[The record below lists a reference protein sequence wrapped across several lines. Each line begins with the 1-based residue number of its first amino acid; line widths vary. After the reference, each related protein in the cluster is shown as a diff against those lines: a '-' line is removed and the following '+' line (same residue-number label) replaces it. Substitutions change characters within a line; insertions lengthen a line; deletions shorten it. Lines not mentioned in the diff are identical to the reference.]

1 MEEQVGA
8 PHESRPTEDWKT
20 GEEQQ
25 PRDVDTQERRHRRR
39 DETDSRSPQR
49 RRRRSRSRDDY
60 DGHRRRD
67 RSRSYRR
74 DRDRD
79 RYSRRRYYDDDYDRR
94 SYRERRSRSHERW
107 KAVKEI
113 SAEDEIA
120 QLDRTMRTVQV
131 FNLNLKADE
140 RDLFNFFS
148 KAGSLVD
155 IKIIK
160 DRQSGRSKG
169 FAYVEFANKDG
180 VLGAMCLS
188 GQELMGQSVMVK
200 PSEAEK
206 NVAWHTA
213 KAAKKAQQEGG
224 ILQEGGGKVKLSNI
238 HPSLTEDFL
247 KPIFEPFGAVFS
259 VNLDSS
265 KGSAIVQFVHVGD
278 AAQAVAELKDKVD
291 IQGMVMRLELL
302 EGSQEFMDTN
312 AKFIEERIDVDADDG
327 GGMRLS
333 AQSRVELMNKLA
345 ANAGIEV
352 PKLPQTWIVQNKNDG
367 LQDDD
372 ISLIQ
377 GVLGPASPIP
387 TACVLIKNAFDP
399 AEENEPSW
407 DEDIRG
413 DIREE
418 CSKFGDV
425 LFVHVDKDSRG
436 FVYLKFSDPQAAVA
450 AQKALHKRWYNQK
463 QLYVEFQFVPLF
475 DKHFDL

>member
-8 PHESRPTEDWKT
+8 PRESRPTEDWKT
-20 GEEQQ
+20 KEDQER
-25 PRDVDTQERRHRRR
+25 RDVDRHERRRRRR
-39 DETDSRSPQR
+39 DEDGSRSPQR

-60 DGHRRRD
+60 DDRRREG

-74 DRDRD
+74 DGDRD
-79 RYSRRRYYDDDYDRR
+79 RYSRRQYDDDEYDRR
-94 SYRERRSRSHERW
+94 SYKRSRTPERW
-107 KAVKEI
+107 KAIRKI
-113 SAEDEIA
+113 SVEDEIA

-140 RDLFNFFS
+140 RDLFTFFS

-155 IKIIK
+155 IKIIR

-169 FAYVEFANKDG
+169 FAYVEFAKKDG
-180 VLGAMCLS
+180 VLGAMSLS
-188 GQELMGQSVMVK
+188 GQELKGQPVMVK

-206 NVAWHTA
+206 NVAWHA
-213 KAAKKAQQEGG
+213 AQAAKKAQQEGG
-224 ILQEGGGKVKLSNI
+224 TLQESGGKVKLSNI

-247 KPIFEPFGAVFS
+247 KPIFEPFGPVFS
-259 VNLDSS
+259 VNLDAS
-265 KGSAIVQFVHVGD
+265 KGSAIVQFVHVGH
-278 AAQAVAELKDKVD
+278 AAQAVTELKDKVD
-291 IQGMVMRLELL
+291 IQGMVMRLELV
-302 EGSQEFMDTN
+302 ESSQGLLDAN
-312 AKFIEERIDVDADDG
+312 SKFVEERIDVDADDG
-327 GGMRLS
+327 GGLRLS

-352 PKLPQTWIVQNKNDG
+352 PKLPQTWIGQNKGDDSK
-367 LQDDD
+367 DDD
-372 ISLIQ
+372 ISLVQ

-387 TACVLIKNAFDP
+387 TTCVLIKNAFDP
-399 AEENEPSW
+399 TEENEPSW

-425 LFVHVDKDSRG
+425 LFVHVDKDSSG
-436 FVYLKFSDPQAAVA
+436 FVYLKFGDAEAAIA

-463 QLYVEFQFVPLF
+463 RLYVEFQFVPLF
-475 DKHFDL
+475 DKHFDV